1 MRADAAE
8 QLGFLEHRLHS
19 SSAAKAEGS
28 SFSDVCQSKLS
39 AGAVVLPTGE
49 RVQRSVSFPNWV
61 FPPRDELQ
69 SLRVDLEGLWS
80 ASLTQKWGRGRFYNE
95 TSVAVS

>member
-19 SSAAKAEGS
+19 SSAAKAKGS
-28 SFSDVCQSKLS
+28 SFSDGSPSCLLELWSCLQGK
-39 AGAVVLPTGE
+39 

-61 FPPRDELQ
+61 FPPRDKLQ
-69 SLRVDLEGLWS
+69 SLRVDLEGLTECW
-80 ASLTQKWGRGRFYNE
+80 FYPE
-95 TSVAVS
+95 VGEGLVL